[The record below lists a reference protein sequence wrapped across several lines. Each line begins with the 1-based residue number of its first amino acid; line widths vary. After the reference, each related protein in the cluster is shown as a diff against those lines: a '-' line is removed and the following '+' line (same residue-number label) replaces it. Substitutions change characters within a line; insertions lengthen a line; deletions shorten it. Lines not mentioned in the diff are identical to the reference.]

1 MIAVIL
7 IFYRQKDKHRTI
19 MERKQTKRIIIFLLL
34 LLGII
39 LPNMAQKQKIWK
51 AFCDKCRREKTIVGA
66 LPSQLEKALRWSP
79 GISNEQKE
87 VIRYILWNMV
97 YVEGGTANL
106 GENND
111 YPVNVGSFFI
121 NRYEVSQDEWYVIMG
136 ENPSNQ
142 HRRNYPVDQVNWY
155 DTQRFTR
162 KLSQLSGLPFRLPFE
177 ASRQSSCSSSSLPRA
192 VSWVAKCSSYRSA
205 ARRTS

>member
-1 MIAVIL
+1 MIKE
-7 IFYRQKDKHRTI
+7 YT
-19 MERKQTKRIIIFLLL
+19 KQTIIICFLLQ
-34 LLGII
+34 GIA
-39 LPNMAQKQKIWK
+39 LSSRAQEQQMWQRYH
-51 AFCDKCRREKTIVGA
+51 DKCRREASIIDT
-66 LPSQLEKALRWSP
+66 LPSKLEKALHWSST
-79 GISNEQKE
+79 INKEQKE

-106 GENND
+106 GDNNN
-111 YPVNVGSFFI
+111 YPVDVASFFI

-177 ASRQSSCSSSSLPRA
+177 AE
-192 VSWVAKCSSYRSA
+192 WEYA
-205 ARRTS
+205 ARGGRITERVFG

>member
-87 VIRYILWNMV
+87 VIRYILCRRRDSQSRRKQRLSC
-97 YVEGGTANL
+97 ECGL
-106 GENND
+106 
-111 YPVNVGSFFI
+111 FFH
-121 NRYEVSQDEWYVIMG
+121 Q
-136 ENPSNQ
+136 P
-142 HRRNYPVDQVNWY
+142 
-155 DTQRFTR
+155 
-162 KLSQLSGLPFRLPFE
+162 L
-177 ASRQSSCSSSSLPRA
+177 
-192 VSWVAKCSSYRSA
+192 
-205 ARRTS
+205 